1 MYKRRS
7 KWLPGNTC
15 TSEGKFPIS
24 TFQNKIFGR
33 FKIFSSKD
41 IYIANG
47 HNFYRPSNKYG
58 WLTHFLSCI
67 RMFMSEGELPPGR
80 FVSKTPGKQE
90 KHMV

>member
-1 MYKRRS
+1 MKENFLSQLFRIKYLGDLRVFHQRIY
-7 KWLPGNTC
+7 TC
-15 TSEGKFPIS
+15 T
-24 TFQNKIFGR
+24 
-33 FKIFSSKD
+33 
-41 IYIANG
+41 NG